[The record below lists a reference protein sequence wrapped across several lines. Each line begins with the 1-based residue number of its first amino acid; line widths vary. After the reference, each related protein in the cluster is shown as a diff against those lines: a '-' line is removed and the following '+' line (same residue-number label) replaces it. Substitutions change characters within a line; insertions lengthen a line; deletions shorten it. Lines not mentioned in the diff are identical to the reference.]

1 MSSSDS
7 YGETDIHDQIA
18 EQILTIG
25 GDEEAW
31 EEWVEFRA
39 RFHDYSYYNR
49 LSIHSRYPM
58 AECVKGYRDWRENG
72 RQVEYGA
79 TKAPIIFPLTS
90 VAEDE
95 EEAEEH
101 GVNVGE
107 EYTKGFGESSV
118 YPWGVT
124 IPIVD
129 RPPSEIE
136 GKVPFVD
143 GDPSNIPE
151 KEMAEEA
158 PLSEQPG
165 YATTAKEAG
174 TETLPEPIP
183 LLDGEEHADIL
194 EGARRFAIREGY
206 DVKTT
211 KAQGLAKGSYVH
223 GRKTITLRT
232 GLPANQAA
240 KTLVHEL
247 AHGLTYSNLDVEEI
261 RGFDRAGHEV
271 IAEGT
276 AHMACKM
283 LGFDTSGYSFP
294 YLRSH
299 LIGPEAITA
308 EEEETREQAEE
319 IKSVL
324 QGHLRHIDHFSQ
336 AIRDGVLDEMGS
348 GEQRSTEEGGPEP
361 EARAAKES
369 RAATG
374 TETKASAARDR
385 QPAVA

>member
-1 MSSSDS
+1 MSSSEN

-129 RPPSEIE
+129 RPPNEIE

-151 KEMAEEA
+151 EEMAEEA

-194 EGARRFAIREGY
+194 EGARRFATSEGY
-206 DVKTT
+206 DVETS

-223 GRKTITLRT
+223 ERKTITLRA

-294 YLRSH
+294 YLRSY

-324 QGHLRHIDHFSQ
+324 QEHLRHIDHFSQ
-336 AIRDGVLDEMGS
+336 AIRDGVLDEIGP
-348 GEQRSTEEGGPEP
+348 EERSTEKSGSEP
-361 EARAAKES
+361 KARAAKES

-374 TETKASAARDR
+374 TETKGSAVRDR